1 MSETFPHKTHV
12 LDSGLRLVIL
22 PMQGTK
28 TATAYVLVGTGFKY
42 EIKDQAGIAHF
53 LEHMMFKGTTRRP
66 DKLAIAREL
75 DGIGAEYNA
84 FTSKEETGYFARAS
98 ASKADTIMDV
108 VYDIFLNSLIRQE
121 DVDIERGVIA
131 EEINMY
137 KDQPQQHIPYLF
149 EELLYGDQPAGWG
162 LKAWQSALPHL
173 QGDTLTRYFHTQ
185 YVAQN
190 TIVAVA
196 GAVDPD
202 RVLQKTQELF
212 TNIRH
217 DKPATKL
224 PIVENQTEPR
234 ALIFDKGTD
243 QTHFYIGFRGYSMFD
258 DKRYALALL
267 GNILGS
273 GMSSRLW
280 HEIREK
286 RGLAYYVGAG
296 TDTYTDHG
304 LLAVNA
310 GVNNSKATEAVKV
323 ILEELAKV
331 KKDGVT
337 EEELQR
343 AKDQVEGGMV
353 LGLENSRRVAA
364 LGASGLLYY
373 GRVLTPEEELDKIKQ
388 VTLEDIKRVAQ
399 EVFRSERL
407 NLALI
412 GPHKDEQPFTALLKI

>member
-1 MSETFPHKTHV
+1 MPETFPYKTHTF
-12 LDSGLRLVIL
+12 DSGLRLVIL

-42 EIKDQAGIAHF
+42 ETKEQAGIAHF
-53 LEHMMFKGTTRRP
+53 LEHMMFKGTTLRP
-66 DKLAIAREL
+66 DKVAIAREL
-75 DGIGAEYNA
+75 DSIGAEYNA
-84 FTSKEETGYFARAS
+84 FTSKEDTGYYARAS
-98 ASKADTIMDV
+98 ASKTDVIMDL

-137 KDQPQQHIPYLF
+137 KDQPQQHLPYLF
-149 EELLYGDQPAGWG
+149 EGLLYGDQPAGWG
-162 LKAWQSALPHL
+162 LEAWQAALPHL
-173 QGDTLTRYFHTQ
+173 QSDALTHYFHTQ

-190 TIVAVA
+190 TVVAVA
-196 GAVDPD
+196 GAVHPD
-202 RVLQKTQELF
+202 RVLKKTQELF
-212 TNIRH
+212 ANIRK
-217 DKPATKL
+217 DTPATKV
-224 PIVENQTEPR
+224 PIIENQTKPQ

-243 QTHFYIGFRGYSMFD
+243 QTHFYIGFRGYHMFD

-267 GNILGS
+267 GSILGS

-296 TDTYTDHG
+296 TDTFTDHG
-304 LLAVNA
+304 FLAINA

-331 KKDGVT
+331 KKDGVAA
-337 EEELQR
+337 EELQR
-343 AKDQVEGGMV
+343 AQDQVEGGMV

-364 LGASGLLYY
+364 LGASTLLYY
-373 GRVLTPEEELDKIKQ
+373 GKVLTPEEELAKMKA
-388 VTLEDIKRVAQ
+388 VTLDDIKRVAG
-399 EVFRSERL
+399 EVFRQEKL
-407 NLALI
+407 NFALI
-412 GPHKDEQPFTALLKI
+412 GPYKDSEQFKKLLTI